1 MEHDLSLRLAQFV
14 NLSGLAAWMSL
25 AVFNNIVDRETNV
38 TLLHRMLSMSLLDE
52 DPDLGNGLAKRAIK
66 RKQTARLLLN
76 SVIFVQIIISAL
88 MIAGAVMFAIG
99 ALDGSASAYLL
110 AVKVA
115 TFGLT
120 AFGSLWFFFLCGGL
134 YFGYWMKMP
143 QVQQVHFTLVIITI
157 LSLIFLR
164 M

>member
-1 MEHDLSLRLAQFV
+1 MEHDFSLRLAQFM
-14 NLSGLAAWMSL
+14 NLSGLAAWLSL

-52 DPDLGNGLAKRAIK
+52 DPDLGNGLARRALK
-66 RKQTARLLLN
+66 RKGTAGSLLN
-76 SVIFVQIIISAL
+76 CVIIVQVLISAL
-88 MIAGAVMFAIG
+88 MIAGAVMFAFG
-99 ALDGSASAYLL
+99 VLDGSTAAYNSAVTVSTL
-110 AVKVA
+110 
-115 TFGLT
+115 GLT

-143 QVQQVHFTLVIITI
+143 QVQQVHFTLVIITL
-157 LSLIFLR
+157 LSLVFLR

>member
-14 NLSGLAAWMSL
+14 TLSGLATWMSL

-66 RKQTARLLLN
+66 EKKTARLFL
-76 SVIFVQIIISAL
+76 SCVIFVQVLISGL
-88 MIAGAVMFAIG
+88 MIVGAVMFGIG
-99 ALDGSASAYLL
+99 VLDGSIAAYALG
-110 AVKVA
+110 VTIA
-115 TFGLT
+115 TLGLT

-134 YFGYWMKMP
+134 YFGYWIKMP
-143 QVQQVHFTLVIITI
+143 QVQQVHFTLVIITV

>member
-1 MEHDLSLRLAQFV
+1 MEHDLPLRIAQFV

-25 AVFNNIVDRETNV
+25 AVFNNIVDRSTNV

-66 RKQTARLLLN
+66 KKSTAAIFLN
-76 SVIFVQIIISAL
+76 CVIFAQLLISGL
-88 MIAGAVMFAIG
+88 MITGAVLFAAG
-99 ALDGSASAYLL
+99 VMDGSASAYSLG
-110 AVKVA
+110 VA
-115 TFGLT
+115 TAMLGLT

-134 YFGYWMKMP
+134 YFGYWMKMQ

-157 LSLIFLR
+157 LSTILLR